1 MNAAVAI
8 KASKNELGRRGGQR
22 LGIVPLLLRGSHV
35 APSLAQPKDFATHRS
50 PLFFAQSFQASK
62 HRIVPRARRMSA
74 GSISPIKSFL

>member
-8 KASKNELGRRGGQR
+8 KASKNELGRRGQR

-74 GSISPIKSFL
+74 GSLD